1 MNPTLPYADAEANR
15 YRVPLEPAAK
25 SALISGLLFFL
36 TPIPALLAIF
46 YAIIGID
53 RIKRNGGRGQWQ
65 AWTGLL
71 LGCVGIVLWS
81 WIFMTLR
88 QFQIISRAVD
98 QQARVRELKDS
109 LADYS
114 LAHNGTLPRTLAD
127 LGELSRPVECPIL
140 YLGANEKC
148 WTLPQYTPIAF
159 VDLSRTGHEE
169 DIVIYSD
176 LHQELI
182 PRTKVPREIQLAFDR
197 KRPTTNPV
205 K

>member
-36 TPIPALLAIF
+36 TPIPTLLAV
-46 YAIIGID
+46 YHAIIGLD
-53 RIKRNGGRGQWQ
+53 RIKRNGGRGRWQ
-65 AWTGLL
+65 SWTGLG
-71 LGCVGIVLWS
+71 LGLVGVVF
-81 WIFMTLR
+81 WIWVFMTLR
-88 QFQIISRAVD
+88 QFQIASRVVD
-98 QQARVRELKDS
+98 QAARVRELKDS

-114 LAHNGTLPRTLAD
+114 LAHDGALPGTLAD
-127 LGELSRPVECPIL
+127 LGELSRRVECPIL

-148 WTLPQYTPIAF
+148 WKLPQYTPIAF

-176 LHQELI
+176 LHQELF

-197 KRPTTNPV
+197 KRSTTNPV